1 MKYTTKKFDDLT
13 VHELYAII
21 QLRIKIF
28 AVEQNCVYQDL
39 DDVDQKSWHLFG
51 VENGKILSYTRLL
64 PPNVNYPEPS
74 IGRVVL
80 DPSLRGRN
88 LGKELMRV
96 SIEKCEELF
105 KTKKITISAQCY
117 LQRFY
122 NELGFKEEGEPYE
135 EDHIPHIKMK
145 I

>member
-1 MKYTTKKFDDLT
+1 MEWTTKIFDELT

-28 AVEQNCVYQDL
+28 SVEQNCVYQDC
-39 DDVDQKSWHLFG
+39 DDLDQKSWHLFG
-51 VENGKILSYTRLL
+51 TENGKILAYTRLL
-64 PPNVNYPEPS
+64 PPNMNYPEPS

-80 DPSLRGRN
+80 DTSLRGRN

-96 SIEKCEELF
+96 SMAKCEGLF

-117 LQRFY
+117 LLKFY
-122 NELGFKEEGEPYE
+122 NDLGFKEEGESYI

>member
-1 MKYTTKKFDDLT
+1 MEYITKKFDELT

-28 AVEQNCVYQDL
+28 SVEQNCVYQDC
-39 DDVDQKSWHLFG
+39 DDIDQKCWHLFG
-51 VENGKILSYTRLL
+51 KENGKIVAYTRLL

-80 DPSLRGRN
+80 DPVLRGRS

-96 SIEKCEELF
+96 SMEKCEELF
-105 KTKKITISAQCY
+105 KTKHITISAQCY
-117 LQRFY
+117 LLRFY
-122 NELGFKEEGEPYE
+122 NELGFKEEGESYI